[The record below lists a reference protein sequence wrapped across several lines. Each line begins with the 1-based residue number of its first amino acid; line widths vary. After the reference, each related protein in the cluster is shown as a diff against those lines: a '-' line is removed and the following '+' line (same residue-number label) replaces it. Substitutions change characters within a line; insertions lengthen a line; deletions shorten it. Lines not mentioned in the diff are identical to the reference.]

1 MWHITYSSRVR
12 KVQQQLSAAERRQ
25 TSKTEA
31 FVCISLTRSVF
42 PTLKLSGSRAL
53 PCNGKTIILKCCCVI
68 QAYLKAK
75 VLTPVSNGR
84 PQQWRRNCASRSR
97 RKWTVQVEIT
107 LAGHKSCVCVVLS
120 HKCNCVK
127 SVKGACV
134 SAYKVTSGTDFP
146 VTSGCTSLLMLFK
159 SCDYTVSPC

>member
-42 PTLKLSGSRAL
+42 QTLMLSGSRAL

-97 RKWTVQVEIT
+97 LKWTVQVEIT
-107 LAGHKSCVCVVLS
+107 LAGHKSCVCVWCWVTNAIVWRVWKELASVPIRSPQELIFLWLQDARLS
-120 HKCNCVK
+120 
-127 SVKGACV
+127 
-134 SAYKVTSGTDFP
+134 
-146 VTSGCTSLLMLFK
+146 
-159 SCDYTVSPC
+159 